1 MIVQFVFK
9 TNSDRLI
16 LPKNY
21 NSTLQ
26 GFFYRHM
33 DRDLANFLHSK
44 GFCLGKRTFK
54 LFVFSKI
61 FGKFLGKDEEKVYYA
76 PRFRVYFASP
86 RNDIA
91 IKTLREFILSREKMF
106 LGKNPVEVIA
116 VNPVLVNGFK
126 DTLKVKTISPITVY
140 KTPVGGRYHQ
150 YLTPFEGE
158 FYRLLI
164 DNLKR
169 KYTLV
174 YGKHFEGD
182 IEIKPVK
189 VGKKDF
195 KKIVFKGKLI
205 KAWSG
210 IFEIKAP
217 KEVINLALETG
228 LGAKNSAGFG
238 MVLPVGWKV

>member
-9 TNSDRLI
+9 TDSERLV

-33 DRDLANFLHSK
+33 DRDLANFLHSR
-44 GFCLGKRTFK
+44 GFYLGKRTFK

-61 FGKFLGKDEEKVYYA
+61 FGKFLGKDGEKVYYA
-76 PRFRVYFASP
+76 PRFRIYFASP

-91 IKTLREFILSREKMF
+91 IGTLREFILSKKKMV
-106 LGKNPVEVIA
+106 LGENPVDILA
-116 VNPVLVNGFK
+116 INPVMVEGFN
-126 DTLKVKTISPITVY
+126 DSLRVKTVSPITVY
-140 KTPVGGRYHQ
+140 KTPPGERFHRYLSPHD
-150 YLTPFEGE
+150 EE
-158 FYRLLI
+158 FYRLLV
-164 DNLKR
+164 DNIRR

-174 YGKHFEGD
+174 YGKPPEGD

-189 VGKKDF
+189 VSEKDF

-205 KAWSG
+205 KAWNG

-217 KEVINLALETG
+217 REVIKLALESG

-238 MVLPVGWKV
+238 MVLPVGLKV

>member
-9 TNSDRLI
+9 TNSERLV

-26 GFFYRHM
+26 GFFYHHM
-33 DRDLANFLHSK
+33 DRDLANFLHSR
-44 GFCLGKRTFK
+44 GFYLGKRIFK

-61 FGKFLGKDEEKVYYA
+61 FGKFLGKDGEKVYYA
-76 PRFRVYFASP
+76 PKFRIYFASP

-91 IKTLREFILSREKMF
+91 IGTLREFILSREQMF
-106 LGKNPVEVIA
+106 LGKNPVEILS
-116 VNPVLVNGFK
+116 VNPVIVGEFK
-126 DTLKVKTISPITVY
+126 DTLKIKTISPITVY
-140 KTPVGGRYHQ
+140 KTPVGGRFHQ
-150 YLTPFEGE
+150 YLSPHEEE
-158 FYRLLI
+158 FYKLLV
-164 DNLKR
+164 DNIRR

-174 YGKHFEGD
+174 YGKPPEGD

-189 VGKKDF
+189 VSERDF

-217 KEVINLALETG
+217 KEVINLVLESG